1 MEEKKFNCKAED
13 VPVLASFALKSYETD
28 SDKFEVYSPVF
39 TSQFIESVRKQQ
51 ADCYE
56 LTKSTDVLKLQKMV
70 TLKIGEKAN
79 DLRLKLNQLEG
90 YLKLSESELDIQLRD
105 FGLARIRT
113 AISKSAV
120 ERIISDT
127 RTLIAV
133 IKRNEAVLVAKGLKR
148 EMMTALVADIQEIE
162 ELNTH
167 QNDKKNERSRV
178 AKDNIK
184 VFNELWDS
192 LIIILS
198 AGRAIFRGV
207 DEVKLKEYTLAA
219 LLKRVH
225 AESGSS
231 AKTTDITPDASEAQ
245 SA

>member
-1 MEEKKFNCKAED
+1 MEEKKFNCRAEE
-13 VPVLASFALKSYETD
+13 VPVVAGFALKSYEND
-28 SDKFEVYSPVF
+28 SEKFEVYSPVF
-39 TSQFIESVRKQQ
+39 TRQFIENMKKQQ
-51 ADCYE
+51 TDCYE
-56 LTKSTDVLKLQKMV
+56 LTKSTDVMKLQKMV
-70 TLKIGEKAN
+70 TLKISEKTN
-79 DLRLKLNQLEG
+79 DLRLRLNQLEG
-90 YLKLSESELDIQLRD
+90 YLKLSGNELDIQMRD
-105 FGLARIRT
+105 FGLVRIRT
-113 AISKSAV
+113 AISKGAV

-133 IKRNEAVLVAKGLKR
+133 IKRNEAVLLAKGMKP
-148 EMMTALVADIQEIE
+148 EMVSALVDDILEIE
-162 ELNTH
+162 ELNTQ
-167 QNDKKNERSRV
+167 QNEKKNERSRV

-192 LIIILS
+192 LTILLS

-231 AKTTDITPDASEAQ
+231 SKNTDITPDNSKAQ